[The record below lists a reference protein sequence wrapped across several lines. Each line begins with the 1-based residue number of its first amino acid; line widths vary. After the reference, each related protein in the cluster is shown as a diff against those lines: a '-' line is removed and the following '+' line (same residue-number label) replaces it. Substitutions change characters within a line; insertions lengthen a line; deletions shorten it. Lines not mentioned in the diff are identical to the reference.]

1 MTEQWAHLMTVYSG
15 LDVDVVRGALEL
27 ENIPVLVRGEQV
39 GMFGAGFQGPLTRGA
54 ELLVPAGALER
65 ARAIV
70 AGEGGDLDDSDSDS
84 ESDSDSDETDSDE

>member
-1 MTEQWAHLMTVYSG
+1 MTEQWTHLMTVYSG
-15 LDVDVVRGALEL
+15 LDVDVVRGALEQ
-27 ENIPVLVRGEQV
+27 EHIPVLVRGEQV

-70 AGEGGDLDDSDSDS
+70 AGEGGESDDDDLD
-84 ESDSDSDETDSDE
+84 E